1 MRYSLE
7 GELAKKYGITEAFLL
22 SYFQYY
28 LESAERKQD
37 PAKYHDGRYWT
48 YASVRE
54 IEKSMDFLKR
64 GSIHNALKKLKE
76 QGLLLTGVFNKY
88 AWDKTVWYTFSDKG
102 WSEVRSCPKS
112 GQGVQNLDRGVQNLD
127 RGVQNLDRGVQNLDD
142 NTYSIHLSNPLCNRG
157 NKQTDSAE
165 VVNDN
170 RFPGTK
176 HDQET
181 YNEAVSA
188 YEKHIKT
195 PLTANVVEEI
205 CAIVDD
211 FGLEAT
217 IYGFRTAS
225 RNNVRKLG
233 YVETCARN
241 YVADGDKP
249 KRQRGKPKNDVTA
262 TAEAMRKILE
272 QSGDDL
278 FG

>member
-102 WSEVRSCPKS
+102 WDEVMSCLKS
-112 GQGVQNLDRGVQNLD
+112 GQ
-127 RGVQNLDRGVQNLDD
+127 GVQNLDRGVQNLDD
-142 NTYSIHLSNPLCNRG
+142 NTYSIHLFNPLCNRG
-157 NKQTDSAE
+157 NKQTDNTE
-165 VVNDN
+165 VVNNN

-181 YNEAVSA
+181 YNKAVSA

-195 PLTANVVEEI
+195 PLTASVVEEI

-241 YVADGDKP
+241 YVAGGDKP
-249 KRQRGKPKNDVTA
+249 KRQRGKPKNDVEGTVK
-262 TAEAMRKILE
+262 EALRLL
-272 QSGDDL
+272 GVNDDE
-278 FG
+278 

>member
-1 MRYSLE
+1 MECHSF
-7 GELAKKYGITEAFLL
+7 GVELATKYGIAEALLL
-22 SYFQYY
+22 SYFRYY
-28 LESAERKQD
+28 IESAEKKQD
-37 PAKYHDGRYWT
+37 PDKFHDGRYWT
-48 YASVRE
+48 YASTRE
-54 IEKSMDFLKR
+54 LARRFPYINRIKLLRAIQHLVDEKLIIK
-64 GSIHNALKKLKE
+64 GN
-76 QGLLLTGVFNKY
+76 FNKL
-88 AWDKTVWYTFSDKG
+88 AWDKTSWYAFTEKG
-102 WSEVRSCPKS
+102 LQELEV
-112 GQGVQNLDRGVQNLD
+112 VQNEPRVVQNEP
-127 RGVQNLDRGVQNLDD
+127 RVVQNEPRVVQNEPTIPILS
-142 NTYSIHLSNPLCNRG
+142 TYSVYLGSSG
-157 NKQTDSAE
+157 NKQTDNAE
-165 VVNDN
+165 AVNDN
-170 RFPGTK
+170 HFPGTK

-195 PLTANVVEEI
+195 PLTASVVEEI

-241 YVADGDKP
+241 YVAGGDKP

>member
-7 GELAKKYGITEAFLL
+7 GELAIKYGIAEAFLL

-28 LESAERKQD
+28 LESAEKRQD

-48 YASVRE
+48 YVSTRE
-54 IEKSMDFLKR
+54 LAKYFPFFSQGKLHK
-64 GSIHNALKKLKE
+64 ALHHLIDKE
-76 QGLLLTGVFNKY
+76 ILLTGIYNKY
-88 AWDKTVWYTFSDKG
+88 KWDKTTWYALSDKG
-102 WSEVRSCPKS
+102 WREVKGCSRYE
-112 GQGVQNLDRGVQNLD
+112 QGVHDVNGGVHDVN
-127 RGVQNLDRGVQNLDD
+127 D

-157 NKQTDSAE
+157 NKQTDNAE

-195 PLTANVVEEI
+195 PLTASVVEEI

-241 YVADGDKP
+241 YVAGGDKP
-249 KRQRGKPKNDVTA
+249 KRQRGGKPKNDVTA

>member
-7 GELAKKYGITEAFLL
+7 GELAIKYGIAEAFLL

-28 LESAERKQD
+28 LESAEKRQD

-48 YASVRE
+48 YVSTRE
-54 IEKSMDFLKR
+54 LAKYFPFFSQGKLHK
-64 GSIHNALKKLKE
+64 ALHHLIDE
-76 QGLLLTGVFNKY
+76 EILLTGIYNKY
-88 AWDKTVWYTFSDKG
+88 KWDKTTWYALSDKG
-102 WSEVRSCPKS
+102 WREVKRCSRCE
-112 GQGVQNLDRGVQNLD
+112 QGVHDVNGGVHDVN
-127 RGVQNLDRGVQNLDD
+127 D
-142 NTYSIHLSNPLCNRG
+142 NTYSIHLFNPLCNRG
-157 NKQTDSAE
+157 NKQTDNTE
-165 VVNDN
+165 VVNNN

-181 YNEAVSA
+181 YNKAVSA

-195 PLTANVVEEI
+195 PLTASVVEEI

-241 YVADGDKP
+241 YVAGGDKP
-249 KRQRGKPKNDVTA
+249 KRQRGKPKNDVEGTVK
-262 TAEAMRKILE
+262 EALRLL
-272 QSGDDL
+272 GVNDDE
-278 FG
+278 

>member
-1 MRYSLE
+1 MECHSF
-7 GELAKKYGITEAFLL
+7 GVELATKYGIAEALLL
-22 SYFQYY
+22 SYFRYY
-28 LESAERKQD
+28 IESAEKKQD
-37 PAKYHDGRYWT
+37 PDKFHDGRYWT
-48 YASVRE
+48 YASTRE
-54 IEKSMDFLKR
+54 LARRFPYISKTPLWR
-64 GSIHNALKKLKE
+64 ALQHLLAE
-76 QGLLLTGVFNKY
+76 ELLLKGNYNKY
-88 AWDKTVWYTFSDKG
+88 SWDKTVWYTLSDKG
-102 WSEVRSCPKS
+102 WQEVEGCSKWE
-112 GQGVQNLDRGVQNLD
+112 QGVPNGNRGVPN
-127 RGVQNLDRGVQNLDD
+127 GND
-142 NTYSIHLSNPLCNRG
+142 NTYSIHLFNPLCNRG
-157 NKQTDSAE
+157 NKQTDNTE

-195 PLTANVVEEI
+195 PLTASVVEEI

-241 YVADGDKP
+241 YVAGGDKP
-249 KRQRGKPKNDVTA
+249 KRQRGKPKNDVEGTVK
-262 TAEAMRKILE
+262 EALRLL
-272 QSGDDL
+272 GVNDDE
-278 FG
+278 